1 MHNNGIFLEQGF
13 RLILCGKHEINL
25 KKVGKF
31 LAKVRSIEKR
41 QRARRLIVKTTEI
54 QSETLLKTMK
64 FRFCVVISRF
74 IGKKAL
80 KRG

>member
-1 MHNNGIFLEQGF
+1 MEQGF
-13 RLILCGKHEINL
+13 RLLLCGKHEINL

-41 QRARRLIVKTTEI
+41 QRAQRLIVKTTEI

-64 FRFCVVISRF
+64 FRFLCGYISIYRE
-74 IGKKAL
+74 KAL
-80 KRG
+80 KIG